1 MKKVHL
7 LVIGKLKDKNLSLI
21 EENYLK
27 RIKNPE
33 LIISEL
39 KANAENKKDE
49 CKALLQKVQELKKD
63 TSCYIIALDETGKG
77 YTSLNFSKLIFE
89 KLESVNQLVFL
100 IGGAEG
106 LNDEVRKTADST
118 FSLSKMTMP
127 HKLARLFFI
136 EQVYRAITIHEG
148 HPYHN

>member
-7 LVIGKLKDKNLSLI
+7 LVIGKLKDKNLTFL

-33 LIISEL
+33 LIVSEL
-39 KANAENKKDE
+39 KANAENKNDE
-49 CKALLQKVQELKKD
+49 CSALLQKVLDLKKE
-63 TSCYIIALDETGKG
+63 TSSYVVALDETGKG
-77 YTSLNFSKLIFE
+77 YTSLGFSKLIFE
-89 KLESVNQLVFL
+89 KLESHNQLIFL

-106 LNDEVRKTADST
+106 LNDQVKKSVDTI
-118 FSLSKMTMP
+118 FSLSMMTLP

-136 EQVYRAITIHEG
+136 EQVYRAITIQEG